1 MGGESFLLPEAE
13 PDHVLL
19 LSAVSHVALHVQ
31 TAVRG
36 GFVRPVQGHDPWLAA
51 AYAEQPGET
60 SL

>member
-19 LSAVSHVALHVQ
+19 LSAVHHVALHVQ

-36 GFVRPVQGHDPWLAA
+36 GFVRPVQGQDPWLAA
-51 AYAEQPGET
+51 AYAEQPG
-60 SL
+60 